1 MRRATLTC
9 SRRLPAAR
17 RSFRPT
23 SRRSDVAA
31 TAKSG
36 YTIDVNDSADAD
48 NRNVLP
54 AADTCNTSAA
64 ASRAMYH
71 VEALPVAAG
80 QTGTRRFASDHRGT
94 IYFSNTAAL
103 SNPITETTFIN

>member
-1 MRRATLTC
+1 
-9 SRRLPAAR
+9 
-17 RSFRPT
+17 
-23 SRRSDVAA
+23 
-31 TAKSG
+31 
-36 YTIDVNDSADAD
+36 
-48 NRNVLP
+48 
-54 AADTCNTSAA
+54 
-64 ASRAMYH
+64 MYR